1 MTVPAWSTAGPR
13 VRSRAPVARTQT
25 LACSAGRAA
34 QSAAAAFPGLPPPGS
49 VSSPWHSKKITVSMV
64 AAAAAVTVRGNI
76 QFKFFKFDRGSA
88 ASEARHSVALASPG
102 WHCD

>member
-1 MTVPAWSTAGPR
+1 
-13 VRSRAPVARTQT
+13 
-25 LACSAGRAA
+25 
-34 QSAAAAFPGLPPPGS
+34 
-49 VSSPWHSKKITVSMV
+49 MV

-76 QFKFFKFDRGSA
+76 QFKFFKFDSA